1 LSPLKFVELKA
12 WVSTHAFCSLQGLVF
27 EVLNPQNKP
36 KFCHKHIGREKK
48 NMSIARGSTKSN
60 PVVDRVSALILPIV
74 TDLGLEL
81 YDVEYQ
87 GGILRVVV
95 DTPTGGPAGVN
106 MESIALITRLI
117 SREFDHSDPVPGHY
131 TLEVTSPG
139 LERSLRVPKHFA
151 REVGKV
157 VAIRLT
163 AAVNGVR
170 RAQGVLL
177 SADENNIVVRLN
189 DKSTTKTTEITEMT
203 IGYDM
208 IDRAR
213 TVFEWGP
220 TPKSGAT
227 KVKTKTQSEVNES

>member
-139 LERSLRVPKHFA
+139 LERSLRVPKHFI

-189 DKSTTKTTEITEMT
+189 DKSTTEITEMT

>member
-27 EVLNPQNKP
+27 RVLNPQNKP
-36 KFCHKHIGREKK
+36 KFCHKYTGREKK
-48 NMSIARGSTKSN
+48 NMSVARGSTKSN

-189 DKSTTKTTEITEMT
+189 DKSTTEITEMT

>member
-1 LSPLKFVELKA
+1 
-12 WVSTHAFCSLQGLVF
+12 
-27 EVLNPQNKP
+27 
-36 KFCHKHIGREKK
+36 
-48 NMSIARGSTKSN
+48 MSVARGSTKLN
-60 PVVDRVSALILPIV
+60 PVVDRVSTLILPIV

-95 DTPTGGPAGVN
+95 DTPTGGPSGVN

-139 LERSLRVPKHFA
+139 LERSLRVPRHFI

-177 SADENNIVVRLN
+177 SADDNNIVVRLN
-189 DKSTTKTTEITEMT
+189 DKSTTEITEMT

-220 TPKSGAT
+220 TPKSVAT
-227 KVKTKTQSEVNES
+227 KVNTKTQSEVNES

>member
-1 LSPLKFVELKA
+1 LFLRFQTLKTSQSFTGIRQE
-12 WVSTHAFCSLQGLVF
+12 
-27 EVLNPQNKP
+27 
-36 KFCHKHIGREKK
+36 GRE
-48 NMSIARGSTKSN
+48 NMSVARGSTKLN

-139 LERSLRVPKHFA
+139 LERSLRVPRHFI

-189 DKSTTKTTEITEMT
+189 DKSSTKTTEVTEMT
-203 IGYDM
+203 IGYDL

-227 KVKTKTQSEVNES
+227 KVNTKTQSEVNES

>member
-1 LSPLKFVELKA
+1 
-12 WVSTHAFCSLQGLVF
+12 
-27 EVLNPQNKP
+27 
-36 KFCHKHIGREKK
+36 
-48 NMSIARGSTKSN
+48 MSVARGNTKLN

-139 LERSLRVPKHFA
+139 LERSLRVPKHFI

-189 DKSTTKTTEITEMT
+189 DKSTTNTTEITELT

-220 TPKSGAT
+220 TPKSGTT

>member
-1 LSPLKFVELKA
+1 
-12 WVSTHAFCSLQGLVF
+12 
-27 EVLNPQNKP
+27 
-36 KFCHKHIGREKK
+36 
-48 NMSIARGSTKSN
+48 MSITRGSTKLN

-95 DTPTGGPAGVN
+95 DTPAGGPAGVN

-177 SADENNIVVRLN
+177 SADDNNIVVRLN
-189 DKSTTKTTEITEMT
+189 DKSTTKTTKTTEIIEMT
-203 IGYDM
+203 IGYDL

>member
-1 LSPLKFVELKA
+1 
-12 WVSTHAFCSLQGLVF
+12 
-27 EVLNPQNKP
+27 
-36 KFCHKHIGREKK
+36 
-48 NMSIARGSTKSN
+48 MSVARGSTKSN

-95 DTPTGGPAGVN
+95 DTPTGGPVGVN

-163 AAVNGVR
+163 AAVNGMR

-177 SADENNIVVRLN
+177 SADDNSIVVRLN
-189 DKSTTKTTEITEMT
+189 DKSTTEITEMT

>member
-1 LSPLKFVELKA
+1 M
-12 WVSTHAFCSLQGLVF
+12 
-27 EVLNPQNKP
+27 
-36 KFCHKHIGREKK
+36 
-48 NMSIARGSTKSN
+48 NMSVARGNTKLN

-139 LERSLRVPKHFA
+139 LERSLRVPKHFI

-189 DKSTTKTTEITEMT
+189 DKSTTDTTEITELT

>member
-1 LSPLKFVELKA
+1 
-12 WVSTHAFCSLQGLVF
+12 
-27 EVLNPQNKP
+27 
-36 KFCHKHIGREKK
+36 
-48 NMSIARGSTKSN
+48 MSVARGSTKLN

-139 LERSLRVPKHFA
+139 LERSLRVPRHFI

-189 DKSTTKTTEITEMT
+189 DKSSTKTTEVTEMT
-203 IGYDM
+203 IGYDL

-227 KVKTKTQSEVNES
+227 KVNTKTQSEVNES

>member
-1 LSPLKFVELKA
+1 
-12 WVSTHAFCSLQGLVF
+12 
-27 EVLNPQNKP
+27 
-36 KFCHKHIGREKK
+36 
-48 NMSIARGSTKSN
+48 MSVARGSTKSN

-139 LERSLRVPKHFA
+139 LERSLRVPKHFI

-177 SADENNIVVRLN
+177 SADENYIVVRLN
-189 DKSTTKTTEITEMT
+189 DKSTTKTTKTTEITEMT

-213 TVFEWGP
+213 TVFELGP

>member
-1 LSPLKFVELKA
+1 
-12 WVSTHAFCSLQGLVF
+12 
-27 EVLNPQNKP
+27 
-36 KFCHKHIGREKK
+36 
-48 NMSIARGSTKSN
+48 MSVARGNTKLN

-106 MESIALITRLI
+106 MESIAMITHLI

-163 AAVNGVR
+163 AAVDGVR

-189 DKSTTKTTEITEMT
+189 DKSTTEITEMT

>member
-1 LSPLKFVELKA
+1 
-12 WVSTHAFCSLQGLVF
+12 
-27 EVLNPQNKP
+27 
-36 KFCHKHIGREKK
+36 
-48 NMSIARGSTKSN
+48 MSVARGSTKLN
-60 PVVDRVSALILPIV
+60 PVVDRVSTLILPIV

-95 DTPTGGPAGVN
+95 DTPTGGPSGVN
-106 MESIALITRLI
+106 MESIAHITRLI

-139 LERSLRVPKHFA
+139 LERSLRVPRHFI

-177 SADENNIVVRLN
+177 SADDNNIVVRLN
-189 DKSTTKTTEITEMT
+189 DKSTTEITEMT

-227 KVKTKTQSEVNES
+227 KVNTKTQSEVNES